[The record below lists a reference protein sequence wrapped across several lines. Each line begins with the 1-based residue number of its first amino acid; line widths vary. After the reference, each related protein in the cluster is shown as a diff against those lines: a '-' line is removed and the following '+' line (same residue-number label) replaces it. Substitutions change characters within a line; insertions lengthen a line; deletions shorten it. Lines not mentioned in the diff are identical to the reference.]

1 MCLMLYIEY
10 VERWY
15 TFFTQ
20 ECVQVIVQHLSQ
32 VGGDEEPQ
40 YQSQGDTN
48 TVSYSIIM
56 YYHDLTT

>member
-48 TVSYSIIM
+48 TDCSLLQYP
-56 YYHDLTT
+56 YHDLTT